1 MERLTLD
8 STDVDLK
15 IRGIN
20 LKAWHTPAPW
30 KVCRIENVKAT
41 YIQTSAGYI
50 IAQVSDSHSD
60 SEKHEG
66 NARLIAAA
74 PALLEA
80 LEGLLQ
86 WADEYERAGCAEVSE
101 RWRIRARDAIKQA
114 KPQS

>member
-1 MERLTLD
+1 
-8 STDVDLK
+8 LK
-15 IRGIN
+15 TP
-20 LKAWHTPAPW
+20 HTPAPW
-30 KVCRIENVKAT
+30 KVSRVEAVKTT
-41 YIQTSAGYI
+41 YIQTSSGYI
-50 IAQVSDSHSD
+50 IAQVADSHSH

-86 WADEYERAGCAEVSE
+86 WADEYERAGGPDVTE

-114 KPQS
+114 KPQI